1 MDDGA
6 EVAVQRGRVLLD
18 LGRARE
24 AEAQFRAALAA
35 DPGDPRVHTLLA
47 QALLRQE
54 KYADARDA
62 SRAALAA
69 APEFVL
75 AHSTLAAALAGLGE
89 HAAALDAVRGGLAL
103 APEVAGLHMQE
114 AYVLLAQKR
123 NAEALV
129 SAERARALDPGD
141 ADAAAAQ
148 AAVLYELQRLDDAD
162 EAVREALRIDPQN
175 LDAHRVRG
183 LLALRRGGGRR
194 AVDAHR
200 TAMRLDPT
208 DTGIREGL
216 SVALKSRNPLYGL
229 LLRMSLWLNAQPKAL
244 RWGFLLLPFILT
256 RLLRPFEE
264 QTWARVLLVLVVALV
279 LLSWTLEPL
288 MNLVLL
294 CTRDRH
300 LLNRAARLATFA
312 FVGFGGAALVVAVLG
327 TAGGPSRLLGLAFGL
342 GLWAMAVGSAHT
354 IGAKPRRILLTA
366 SWVAAA
372 VAVFAFAATLGGSG
386 GAAAAV
392 GMVFL
397 SGIAATWFTVL
408 S

>member
-6 EVAVQRGRVLLD
+6 EVAVQRGRALLD

-24 AEAQFRAALAA
+24 AEAQFRLALAA
-35 DPGDPRVHTLLA
+35 DPSDPVAHTLLA

-54 KYADARDA
+54 KYSEARDA
-62 SRAALAA
+62 SRTALAA
-69 APEFVL
+69 APEHVL

-103 APEVAGLHMQE
+103 APEVAGLHLQE
-114 AYVLLAQKR
+114 ACVLLAQKR
-123 NAEALV
+123 NAEALAG
-129 SAERARALDPGD
+129 AERARALDPD
-141 ADAAAAQ
+141 SADAAAVHAAALYESQ
-148 AAVLYELQRLDDAD
+148 RLDEADAAVL
-162 EAVREALRIDPQN
+162 EALRLDPQN
-175 LDAHRVRG
+175 IDAHRVRG
-183 LLALRRGGGRR
+183 LLALRRGGGRS
-194 AVDAHR
+194 AVRAHR

-208 DTGIREGL
+208 DAGIREGL

-229 LLRMSLWLNAQPKAL
+229 LLRLSLWLNAQPKAL
-244 RWGFLLLPFILT
+244 RWGFLLLPFVLT
-256 RLLRPFEE
+256 RLLRPFDG
-264 QTWARVLLVLVVALV
+264 QTWALVLLVLVVALV

-300 LLNRAARLATFA
+300 LLRRAARQATYG
-312 FVGFGGAALVVAVLG
+312 FVGLGGAAIAVAVVG
-327 TAGGPSRLLGLAFGL
+327 TAGGPPRLLGLAFGL

-354 IGAKPRRILLTA
+354 IGAKPRRVLVTA

-372 VAVFAFAATLGGSG
+372 VAVFAFAGTLAGLGG
-386 GAAAAV
+386 AV
-392 GMVFL
+392 PAVTVLFL
-397 SGIAATWFTVL
+397 GGIAATWFTVL